1 VSDKPAAAGS
11 LAESGIG
18 DLGTGEPIRIEM
30 DKRVDLVVSLVVV
43 AVGILI
49 VYMASGFRVG
59 SFPDPVTSRGL
70 PYFTGSYLIVAGL
83 ILAARRVWTWQQ
95 IPGNYTMTEGHE
107 DEPNHPASTVRAFA
121 IMGLALVWAVLLGP
135 VGYLIVTPPILAA
148 ILWLMDV
155 RSIRKLVVFC
165 LGFTLFLWLAFSQVL
180 GIVLPYGPLTAL
192 ARSWGLIY

>member
-1 VSDKPAAAGS
+1 VTDKPADAGPFVELGVS
-11 LAESGIG
+11 
-18 DLGTGEPIRIEM
+18 DLGEAEPIRIEM
-30 DKRVDLVVSLVVV
+30 DKRVDLIVSLVVI

-70 PYFTGSYLIVAGL
+70 PYFTGTYLIIAGL
-83 ILAARRVWTWQQ
+83 ILAARRVYTWQQ

-107 DEPNHPASTVRAFA
+107 DEPNHPASTVRAFT
-121 IMGLALVWAVLLGP
+121 IMGLATLWAVLLKP
-135 VGYLIVTPPILAA
+135 VGFLIVTPFVLAA

-155 RSIRKLVVFC
+155 RSIRKLAAFS
-165 LGFTLFLWLAFSQVL
+165 LGFTFFLWLAFTQVL

>member
-1 VSDKPAAAGS
+1 VSDKPAAASALAEPAIGG
-11 LAESGIG
+11 LAES
-18 DLGTGEPIRIEM
+18 EPIRIEM

-70 PYFTGSYLIVAGL
+70 PYFTGTYLIIAGL
-83 ILAARRVWTWQQ
+83 ILAARRVYTWQQ

-107 DEPNHPASTVRAFA
+107 DEADHPASTVRAFS
-121 IMGLALVWAVLLGP
+121 IMGLALLWAVLLRP
-135 VGYLIVTPPILAA
+135 VGYLLITPPVLAA
-148 ILWLMDV
+148 ILWLLDV
-155 RSIRKLVVFC
+155 REVKKLVAFSLIFALV
-165 LGFTLFLWLAFSQVL
+165 LWLAFSVIL
-180 GIVLPYGPLTAL
+180 GITLPYGPLTAL